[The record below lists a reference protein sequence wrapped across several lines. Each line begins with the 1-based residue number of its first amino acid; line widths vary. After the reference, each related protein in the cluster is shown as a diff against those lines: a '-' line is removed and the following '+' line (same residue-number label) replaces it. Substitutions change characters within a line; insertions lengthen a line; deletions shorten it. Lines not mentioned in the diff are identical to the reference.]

1 MKIRISA
8 VLVPPAVLAALLSL
22 PVRGSAQ
29 SVPAAQCADVTLDP
43 ASRIQACT
51 AVIQDGAS
59 TDMELAVA
67 YTNRGSA
74 LDQNGDYKA
83 AIRDFDAALES
94 QPDYAPAFNNRGS
107 AHLSLRQ
114 YDRAIS
120 DFEEAIRISP
130 RSAVFYSNR
139 GAAYLDAGDFSAAA
153 GDFDHALLL
162 DPTNPG
168 IWGSRCLLHVI
179 QGDYR
184 DARYDCG
191 RSTTLKVDNLEAWFS
206 NALLYLKTGKAE
218 DAQKAYSSVIYLA
231 GRVAVATDSPAA
243 AISFKPSA
251 FYGRAIAE
259 RRRGDLRA
267 AKADMDAALKM
278 DPEVEARFAKW
289 GVRGGDIPD
298 VQDVSAH

>member
-1 MKIRISA
+1 MKTRISA

-22 PVRGSAQ
+22 PVRGAAQ
-29 SVPAAQCADVTLDP
+29 SVLAVRCADVTLDA

-51 AVIQDGAS
+51 AIIQDGAS

-67 YTNRGSA
+67 YSNRGSA

-114 YDRAIS
+114 YDRAIP
-120 DFEEAIRISP
+120 DFDEAIRIRP
-130 RSAVFYSNR
+130 NSAVYYSNR
-139 GAAYLDAGDFSAAA
+139 GAAYLDAGEFERAG
-153 GDFDHALLL
+153 GDFDRAVLL
-162 DPTNPG
+162 DPTNPA
-168 IWGSRCLLHVI
+168 IWGSRCLVHVI
-179 QGDYR
+179 QGDYEG
-184 DARYDCG
+184 ARSDCG
-191 RSTTLKVDNLEAWFS
+191 HSTTLKVDNLEAWFS

-231 GRVAVATDSPAA
+231 GRVAAASGSPAA

-251 FYGRAIAE
+251 FYGRGIAE
-259 RRRGDLRA
+259 GRRGDLRA
-267 AKADMDAALKM
+267 ARADMDAALKM
-278 DPEVEARFAKW
+278 DPEVAARFAKW
-289 GVRGGDIPD
+289 GIHGSDVPD
-298 VQDVSAH
+298 ARDVSTH

>member
-1 MKIRISA
+1 MNTRISA
-8 VLVPPAVLAALLSL
+8 VLVPLTVLAALLSL
-22 PVRGSAQ
+22 AARGAAQ
-29 SVPAAQCADVTLDP
+29 SVPAVQCADATLDA

-51 AVIQDGAS
+51 AIIQDGAS

-94 QPDYAPAFNNRGS
+94 QPDYPSAFNNRGS

-120 DFEEAIRISP
+120 DFDQAIRISP
-130 RSAVFYSNR
+130 KSAVFYSNR
-139 GAAYLDAGDFSAAA
+139 GAAYLDSGDFSGAID
-153 GDFDHALLL
+153 DFNHALLL

-168 IWGSRCLLHVI
+168 IWGSRCLVHVI
-179 QGDYR
+179 QGEYK
-184 DARYDCG
+184 DARSDCG
-191 RSTTLKVDNLEAWFS
+191 HSTTLKVDNLEAWFS

-218 DAQKAYSSVIYLA
+218 DAQKAYNSVIYLA
-231 GRVAVATDSPAA
+231 GRVTLATDSPAA

-259 RRRGDLRA
+259 QRRGDLRA
-267 AKADMDAALKM
+267 AKADMDAALKL
-278 DPEVEARFAKW
+278 DPEVQARFAKW
-289 GVRGGDIPD
+289 GVHGSNVPD
-298 VQDVSAH
+298 AQDLSVH